1 MKKMEL
7 DEALQIL
14 KENNVRVINETT
26 SVSAPTFIMGS
37 LGVEAIEK
45 FMEYVKDDVQNKV
58 VDVAEGNEF
67 IKRIDKALEH
77 CPDDFEERLGE
88 AIFKVLGVDPYAD
101 MTMQQ
106 RSDSPY
112 AD

>member
-1 MKKMEL
+1 
-7 DEALQIL
+7 
-14 KENNVRVINETT
+14 
-26 SVSAPTFIMGS
+26 MGS

-45 FMEYVKDDVQNKV
+45 FMEYIKDDVQNKV

-67 IKRIDKALEH
+67 INRIDKALEH